1 MTVRGLR
8 IEQVGEDVLIW
19 VKAVPGASRNEIAGV
34 VGDRLKIR
42 ISTPPE
48 GGKANK
54 AICKL
59 LASSLGV
66 KPNQISIER
75 GETNPAK
82 IVRISG
88 AVLGDVMN
96 ELT

>member
-1 MTVRGLR
+1 MTVSGLH
-8 IEQVGEDVLIW
+8 IEQAGEDVLIW
-19 VKAVPGASRNEIAGV
+19 VKAVPGASRDEIAGI

-42 ISTPPE
+42 ISAPPE

-54 AICKL
+54 VICKL

-66 KPNQISIER
+66 KVNQISIER
-75 GETNPAK
+75 GETSPAK

-88 AVLGDVMN
+88 AVLGDVMS